1 MRWLRAFD
9 PQLPRDVWLLQLGGV
24 MNSFGN
30 GVILPFLVI
39 YLHDVRGFSL
49 GVSGLVVSVSAGALL
64 TAGLVAGPLV
74 DRLGARR
81 VLGAGLVMQSVG
93 FGLFPLVRNPWEAF
107 LLIAIEGAGSAGF
120 WPSQSTLVARL
131 TPPAR
136 RHTAYAQQRVT
147 MNLGIGLG
155 GLAGGLVASVSNPN
169 TFTVLFLVDAAT
181 FLAYFAV
188 LAFVHDPGV
197 APEERSEEPATYRA
211 VLRDRLFVR
220 LWTLNFLFVAAG
232 YSLFNLVPAFARDQA
247 HISEREIGAIF
258 FVNTTL
264 IVILQLPISRAIE
277 GRRRMRALALMPLLW
292 VFAWL
297 LVEAGGLWFEATAAF
312 VVFAFALALFGVG
325 ECFHG
330 PAHQALVAEI
340 APDRLRGRY
349 FAVHSLSWGLAGTVG
364 PALGGLLLGV
374 APFALW
380 PAAAAVC
387 LVAAFGALALE
398 RLVPQRYVRIP
409 GNPSRMANMPV
420 IPALEDPLSTDAEPA
435 SHPSHAHAGHGPGRG
450 DAARSPR

>member
-49 GVSGLVVSVSAGALL
+49 GVAGLVVSVSAAAQL

-120 WPSQSTLVARL
+120 WPSQSTLIARL

-136 RHTAYAQQRVT
+136 RHAAYAQQRVT
-147 MNLGIGLG
+147 MNLGLGLG
-155 GLAGGLVASVSNPN
+155 GLAGGLVASVAHPS
-169 TFTVLFLVDAAT
+169 TFTALFLVDAAT
-181 FLAYFAV
+181 FLAYLGV

-197 APEERSEEPATYRA
+197 GPEEQSDEPSTYRA
-211 VLRDRLFVR
+211 VLRDRLFAR
-220 LWTLNFLFVAAG
+220 LWGLNFLFVAAG
-232 YSLFNLVPAFARDQA
+232 YSLFNLVPPFARDQA

-258 FVNTTL
+258 FVNTAL
-264 IVILQLPISRAIE
+264 IVIIQLPISRAIE
-277 GRRRMRALALMPLLW
+277 GRRRMRALALMPSLW
-292 VFAWL
+292 VVAWL

-312 VVFAFALALFGVG
+312 VVFALALALFGVG

-364 PALGGLLLGV
+364 PAVGGFLL
-374 APFALW
+374 AWHPFALW

-387 LVAAFGALALE
+387 ACAAVGALATE
-398 RLVPQRYVRIP
+398 RYVPEQFRRIP
-409 GNPSRMANMPV
+409 RTEPETPV
-420 IPALEDPLSTDAEPA
+420 LDVAT
-435 SHPSHAHAGHGPGRG
+435 AG
-450 DAARSPR
+450 

>member
-9 PQLPRDVWLLQLGGV
+9 PQLPRPVWLLQLGGV

-49 GVSGLVVSVSAGALL
+49 GVSGLVVSVSAAAQL

-81 VLGAGLVMQSVG
+81 LLGAGLVMQSIG
-93 FGLFPLVRNPWEAF
+93 FGLFPLVRHPWEAF
-107 LLIAIEGAGSAGF
+107 ALIAIEGAGSAGF
-120 WPSQSTLVARL
+120 WPSQSTLIARL
-131 TPPAR
+131 TPAAR
-136 RHTAYAQQRVT
+136 RHAAYAQQRVT

-155 GLAGGLVASVSNPN
+155 GLAGGLVASVSQPG

-181 FLAYFAV
+181 FLVYLGV
-188 LAFVHDPGV
+188 LAFVPDPGV
-197 APEERSEEPATYRA
+197 APEERTDEPASYRA
-211 VLRDRLFVR
+211 VVRDRLFVR

-232 YSLFNLVPAFARDQA
+232 YSLFNLVPPFARDRA
-247 HISEREIGAIF
+247 HVSEREIGAIF
-258 FVNTTL
+258 FVNTAL
-264 IVILQLPISRAIE
+264 IVVLQLPLSRAIE
-277 GRRRMRALALMPLLW
+277 GRRRLRALALMPLLW
-292 VFAWL
+292 VVAWL
-297 LVEAGGLWFEATAAF
+297 LVESGGLWFHATAAF
-312 VVFAFALALFGVG
+312 VVFALALAFFGVG

-364 PALGGLLLGV
+364 PAAGGFLL
-374 APFALW
+374 AWHPFVLW

-387 LVAAFGALALE
+387 AVAAVGALATEPHVPE
-398 RLVPQRYVRIP
+398 RFRRIP
-409 GNPSRMANMPV
+409 RTEPEPPV
-420 IPALEDPLSTDAEPA
+420 LDIATS
-435 SHPSHAHAGHGPGRG
+435 G
-450 DAARSPR
+450 